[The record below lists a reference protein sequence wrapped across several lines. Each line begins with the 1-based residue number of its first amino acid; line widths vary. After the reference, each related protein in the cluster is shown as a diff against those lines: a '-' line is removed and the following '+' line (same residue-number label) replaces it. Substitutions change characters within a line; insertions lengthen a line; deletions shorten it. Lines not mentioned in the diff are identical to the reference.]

1 MGLPFGIDLCDTSV
15 PFSWVYS
22 EWIMFG
28 GFAFGGALFK
38 DKTSIVLSA
47 EVTLFITN
55 LTFCINFG
63 PIQSPIQSA
72 DLQKT

>member
-1 MGLPFGIDLCDTSV
+1 
-15 PFSWVYS
+15 
-22 EWIMFG
+22 MFG

-38 DKTSIVLSA
+38 DKTPIVLSA

-55 LTFCINFG
+55 FPFCINVG